1 MQVLIVLDVQE
12 FIFRMSGLPLKG
24 PFILGVDKFLLLPL
38 MFLFFSYVLTK
49 DK

>member
-24 PFILGVDKFLLLPL
+24 PFTLGVGKFLLLPL
-38 MFLFFSYVLTK
+38 IFLFFRYVLTREK
-49 DK
+49 